1 MLLEAQLAQEVP
13 LMSGSESGCKGDG
26 CCRRRNVPWKRVLG
40 ATCLFV
46 LLAGL
51 VAGGFDHVRLDDLA
65 VPVLVG
71 MVSGLAAS
79 WFYDELRD

>member
-1 MLLEAQLAQEVP
+1 MLLVAQLAQEVP
-13 LMSGSESGCKGDG
+13 LMSGLESGCKGGG
-26 CCRRRNVPWKRVLG
+26 CCRRRKVPWKRVLG

-71 MVSGLAAS
+71 VVSGLAAS